1 MSILIEVLKELLS
14 MFLADARLTGA
25 VLVLVGAVALAINRG
40 GVDPLLGGAGLLVG
54 CLAILGVVTALQARR
69 R

>member
-40 GVDPLLGGAGLLVG
+40 GVDLLLGGAGLLVG

>member
-1 MSILIEVLKELLS
+1 MSILIDVLKELLS

-25 VLVLVGAVALAINRG
+25 VLVLVGAVALAISR
-40 GVDPLLGGAGLLVG
+40 GVDPLLAGTGLLAG
-54 CLAILGVVTALQARR
+54 CMAILAVVTALQARR